1 LALWLETLAGR
12 PGVSATLEPDPTGN
26 PLDRLRLAVDAP
38 AAHITAWDLAD
49 RLAGGKTPVI
59 VRDHEI
65 EHGYFLIDPCNL
77 HPGQAAVVAQRL
89 AEELDRAQASN
100 EVVASSL
107 QERQTRRYRRM
118 RSWPD

>member
-1 LALWLETLAGR
+1 
-12 PGVSATLEPDPTGN
+12 VEP
-26 PLDRLRLAVDAP
+26 P

-59 VRDHEI
+59 VREHEI
-65 EHGYFLIDPCNL
+65 EHGFFDLDPCNL

-89 AEELDRAQASN
+89 AEELDRAQGSN
-100 EVVASSL
+100 TVLASSL
-107 QERQTRRYRRM
+107 VERRARRHQER